1 MTTARSIITGALT
14 FGLNRLSPGEAL
26 DADVGAVCLD
36 ALNHIADELNGSKSF
51 LFREVLTQSSAI
63 TGASAALG
71 VAWAGL
77 APGDEIAGATV
88 QYSAGHD
95 VPLDPLTMA
104 QYAESIAIKA
114 TASLPRYYAH
124 DGLATVYFYPAC
136 AGQTVTLRTRQ
147 VVSDFADLDTDY
159 SMPKGYKAALSALL
173 AEKMAPTMLGG
184 VTPAVAQAAQKAR
197 NQLAQQS
204 VNPAILSGSRRQGNI
219 LGGWL

>member
-1 MTTARSIITGALT
+1 MTTARAIVTGALT
-14 FGLNRLSPGEAL
+14 FGLNRLSPGETL
-26 DADVGAVCLD
+26 DADVGAVCLE
-36 ALNHIADELNGSKSF
+36 ALNHIADELNGSKAF

-71 VAWAGL
+71 VAWPTL
-77 APGDEIAGATV
+77 TPGDQIESATV
-88 QYSAGHD
+88 QYSAGLD
-95 VPLDPLTMA
+95 FPLDPLTMA
-104 QYAESIAIKA
+104 QYSVIAIKA

-184 VTPAVAQAAQKAR
+184 IPGPVAAAAQKAR

-204 VNPAILSGSRRQGNI
+204 VNPAIIGGNTTRGNI
-219 LGGWL
+219 LTGWR

>member
-14 FGLNRLSPGEAL
+14 FGLNRLSPGETL
-26 DADVGAVCLD
+26 DADVGAVCLN

-51 LFREVLTQSSAI
+51 LFREVLTASSPI

-71 VAWAGL
+71 VAWPSL

-95 VPLDPLTMA
+95 VPLDPMTMA
-104 QYAESIAIKA
+104 QYADIAIKA

-147 VVSDFADLDTDY
+147 VVSDFADLDSDY

-184 VTPAVAQAAQKAR
+184 VSAPVAAAAQKAR

-204 VNPAILSGSRRQGNI
+204 VSPAIIGGKGRRGNI

>member
-1 MTTARSIITGALT
+1 MTTARQIITGALT
-14 FGLNRLSPGEAL
+14 FGLNRLSPGETL
-26 DADVGAVCLD
+26 DADVGTVCLD

-63 TGASAALG
+63 SGPTAALG
-71 VAWAGL
+71 VAWPSL

-88 QYSAGHD
+88 QYGAGLD
-95 VPLDPLTMA
+95 VPLDPMSMA
-104 QYAESIAIKA
+104 QYANIAIKA

-124 DGLATVYFYPAC
+124 DGAATVFFYPAC

-147 VVSDFADLDTDY
+147 VVADFADLDTDY

-184 VTPAVAQAAQKAR
+184 VSAPVATAAQKAR
-197 NQLAQQS
+197 SQLAQQAM
-204 VNPAILSGSRRQGNI
+204 NPAILGGGTGRGNI

>member
-26 DADVGAVCLD
+26 NADDAAVCLD

-51 LFREVLTQSSAI
+51 LFREILTTSSAI

-71 VAWAGL
+71 VAWPTL
-77 APGDEIAGATV
+77 APGDEIEGATV
-88 QYSAGHD
+88 QYSAGMD
-95 VPLDPLTMA
+95 VPMDPLTMA
-104 QYAESIAIKA
+104 QYAVISIKA

-136 AGQTVTLRTRQ
+136 TGQTVTLRTRQ

-184 VTPAVAQAAQKAR
+184 VTASVAQAAQKAR
-197 NQLAQQS
+197 NQLAQQG
-204 VNPAILSGSRRQGNI
+204 VAPAIIGGESVRGNI
-219 LGGWL
+219 LTGWR